1 MSSEKQPH
9 RKKKVTAL
17 VRGRAFDDIFWLVQ
31 DGRVAKIQAKRAFCM
46 GHALS
51 QAPKALE
58 AHTNVFKMHFREAFV
73 RILSVISRWVLK
85 IESFKIFWQEN
96 RALATAECVVH
107 CKQFVFSEAFF
118 PDFEPGAVLQKVR
131 P

>member
-1 MSSEKQPH
+1 MSSEGQPH
-9 RKKKVTAL
+9 RKQKVTAL

-58 AHTNVFKMHFREAFV
+58 AHTNIFKMHFREALV

-85 IESFKIFWQEN
+85 TESFKIFWQEN

-107 CKQFVFSEAFF
+107 CKQCVFGGLFF
-118 PDFEPGAVLQKVR
+118 RTSSPVPFYR
-131 P
+131 R